1 MPFREIDLSKI
12 KTYPLPKRINRVEIQ
27 NLFLPGKAVPHYE
40 NGELIE
46 VAERILTARR
56 NGGQVI
62 ALIGGHVI
70 KRGLAPL
77 IIDLM
82 KRGVITHIA
91 SNGAATIHDFEIA
104 LQGQTS
110 EDVAKSIED
119 GNFGM
124 AEETGSL
131 INRAIKAGARDGL
144 GIGESIGRM
153 ISNNDQFQ
161 YREFSIMYTAYELG
175 IPFTAHIAIGTDII
189 HQHPEVDFSAIGW
202 GSGQDFKIFSASVSQ
217 LEGGV
222 FCNIG
227 SAVIGPEVFLKALS
241 IVRNLKYTV
250 SKFTTA
256 NFDLIPLDNYR
267 EPVNDNVPE
276 YYYRPKKNIIIRPVS
291 LGGRGYHIQGDF
303 ILTIPNLHKL
313 ITDGLLKVEKIPFVN
328 PPSKTPHSDY
338 DNLIKTFSNELP
350 DVAETIDRMI
360 HNSPQLMPCSLQ
372 LIQTF
377 RTLSM
382 AYSVGGTLFL
392 GGNGGSMADALH
404 ISGELLKSFTQ
415 PRPIPKA
422 HQSRLKNM
430 IGNNELA
437 KNLQQGLR
445 TIVLG
450 INPSL
455 VSAINNDIH
464 FPGIGIAQEL
474 YVLARPGDI
483 FFGIS
488 TSGNA
493 KNILTASYIAKLKN
507 LTIILLTGPN
517 GGDIAQIADIVLQVP
532 GDNTAEIQENHIIL
546 YHTLCQMLETYFYK
560 S

>member
-1 MPFREIDLSKI
+1 MPFRVIDLSKI
-12 KTYPLPKRINRVEIQ
+12 KTYPLPKRFNRVEIQ
-27 NLFLPGKAVPHYE
+27 NLFLPGKAVPQYE
-40 NGELIE
+40 NVELIE
-46 VAERILTARR
+46 VAKRILTARR
-56 NGGQVI
+56 KGGQVI

-70 KRGLAPL
+70 KRGLSPL

-82 KRGVITHIA
+82 KRGIITHIA

-119 GNFGM
+119 GKFGM

-131 INRAIKAGARDGL
+131 INRAIKAGARDGF
-144 GIGESIGRM
+144 GIGESLGQM
-153 ISNNDQFQ
+153 ILNNDQFQ
-161 YREFSIMYTAYELG
+161 YREFSIMCTAYELG

-202 GSGQDFKIFSASVSQ
+202 GSGQDFKIFTTSVSQ

-250 SKFTTA
+250 RKFTTV

-267 EPVNDNVPE
+267 EPVNDNVPD

-313 ITDGLLKVEKIPFVN
+313 ITDNLLKDEKIPFVN
-328 PPSKTPHSDY
+328 PLTKTPHID
-338 DNLIKTFSNELP
+338 DNNLIKSFSNEFP

-360 HNSPQLMPCSLQ
+360 HNSPQLRPCSLQ
-372 LIQTF
+372 LIRTF

-382 AYSVGGTLFL
+382 AYLVGGTLFL

-415 PRPIPKA
+415 PRAIPKA

-464 FPGIGIAQEL
+464 FPDIGIAQEL
-474 YVLARPGDI
+474 YVLARPGDV
-483 FFGIS
+483 FLGIS

-493 KNILTASYIAKLKN
+493 KNILMASYIAKLKN
-507 LTIILLTGPN
+507 LPTILLTGPN

-546 YHTLCQMLETYFYK
+546 YHTLCQMLETFFYK